1 MVTMAATIVA
11 PASTTTTTTT
21 TTTSVTRSFGNNNNS
36 TRAAAR
42 SACHA
47 AAEKQF
53 GRELMGMGSSYVRGE
68 KKNWVLLSGGGDGE
82 GGDHGIFFTGR
93 GYHWLAGFVP
103 LHKKTKGKKKRLK
116 CVSMAVDYYAAL
128 GVSKSA
134 SKQEIKSAYRKLARK
149 VNE

>member
-21 TTTSVTRSFGNNNNS
+21 TTTTSVTRSFGNNNS

-47 AAEKQF
+47 AAEKQS
-53 GRELMGMGSSYVRGE
+53 GRELMGMGSSYIRGE

-93 GYHWLAGFVP
+93 GYRWLAGFVP
-103 LHKKTKGKKKRLK
+103 LLKKTKGKKKRLK

>member
-11 PASTTTTTTT
+11 PASTSTTT
-21 TTTSVTRSFGNNNNS
+21 TTTSVARSFGNNS

-53 GRELMGMGSSYVRGE
+53 GRELMGMGSSYIRGE
-68 KKNWVLLSGGGDGE
+68 KKNWVLLSGSGDGE

-93 GYHWLAGFVP
+93 GYRWLAGFVP
-103 LHKKTKGKKKRLK
+103 LLKNTKGKKKRLK